1 MKKFRVWALICA
13 LMLCLATLS
22 AFTGCGKET
31 VTIYP
36 CYFDRNVQGM
46 DGADIRTALEQ
57 AGWSLQESK
66 QDSIYDNSTTYI
78 YQLAEGESKKTILIY
93 EFATAKEAQA
103 AYKEVGMLDY
113 FPSGIFPADHS
124 LYVNHLRI
132 SNCYIMTLKSSH
144 VELMEILELG
154 TLQALEVPT
163 ENTQELKRKIKS
175 VDIEAIKTEMETDGY
190 TFYQMDFLAQEDSE
204 DFVPTYLIISP
215 AQDRAYLYT
224 QALKPR
230 FGMSYTYYIYQI
242 IERTALDYE
251 DGEDIN
257 VGMHFVGFM
266 DGGCI
271 ACYKGTFGE
280 IEQYFAK

>member
-1 MKKFRVWALICA
+1 MKKFRIPALLCA
-13 LMLCLATLS
+13 LFLCIALLS
-22 AFTGCGKET
+22 AFVGCDKET

-36 CYFDRNVQGM
+36 CYFDRNVEGM
-46 DGADIRTALEQ
+46 DSTHIRAALEQ
-57 AGWSLQESK
+57 AGWSLQESE
-66 QDSIYDNSTTYI
+66 QDGAYDNGTTYI
-78 YQLAEGESKKTILIY
+78 YQLVEGESKKVILIY
-93 EFATAKEAQA
+93 EFATAEEAHA
-103 AYKEVGMLDY
+103 AYKEDGMNDY

-132 SNCYIMTLKSSH
+132 SNCYIRTLKNSH

-154 TLQALEVPT
+154 TPQALEVPT
-163 ENTQELKRKIKS
+163 ENTQELKRKIKR
-175 VDIEAIKTEMETDGY
+175 VDIEAIKTEMEADGY
-190 TFYQMDFLAQEDSE
+190 TFYQIDFLAQEDSE

-251 DGEDIN
+251 SGEDIN

-266 DGGCI
+266 DGGCVL
-271 ACYKGTFGE
+271 CYGDTFAE
-280 IEQYFAK
+280 IEKYFAE

>member
-1 MKKFRVWALICA
+1 MRKIRVLTLICA
-13 LMLCLATLS
+13 FVLCLAVLS

-36 CYFDRNVQGM
+36 CYFDRDAQGL
-46 DGADIRTALEQ
+46 DGAAIRTALEQ
-57 AGWSLQESK
+57 AGWSLEESE
-66 QDSIYDNSTTYI
+66 QDGAYDNSTTYI
-78 YQLAEGESKKTILIY
+78 YQLVEGESKKGIVIY
-93 EFATAKEAQA
+93 EFASAEEAQA
-103 AYKEVGMLDY
+103 AYREDGVNDY

-124 LYVNHLRI
+124 ICVNHLRI
-132 SNCYIMTLKSSH
+132 SNCYIRTLKNSH
-144 VELMEILELG
+144 VELMEILDLG
-154 TLQALEVPT
+154 TPQALEIPT

-175 VDIEAIKTEMETDGY
+175 VDIGAIKAEMETDGY

-224 QALKPR
+224 QALEPK
-230 FGMSYTYYIYQI
+230 FGMSYTYFTYQI
-242 IERTALDYE
+242 LERMALDYK
-251 DGEDIN
+251 GEDIN

-266 DGGCI
+266 DGGCVV
-271 ACYKGTFGE
+271 CYKGTFGE